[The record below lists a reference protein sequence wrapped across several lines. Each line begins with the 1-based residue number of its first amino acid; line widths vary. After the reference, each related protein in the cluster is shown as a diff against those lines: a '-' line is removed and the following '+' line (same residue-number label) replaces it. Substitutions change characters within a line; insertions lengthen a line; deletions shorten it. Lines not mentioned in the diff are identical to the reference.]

1 MKVLIVDDNSAIREI
16 IAEIL
21 TVDGCEIRH
30 AADTAAAEKEIEG
43 FRPDV
48 TILDSTI
55 GGRSTLD
62 FANGLDRDCGT
73 KIILIVSGKDSI
85 PRDNPLIIG
94 AIRKPFRSSEILE
107 AVRGQRDDMAQEEQP
122 SSKKERSRFRFF
134 SFGRQK
140 EQDEPEDAEDN
151 AIRFGHSYLVLEDS
165 PSEVYAVA
173 QQFTTQSCDILFLTT
188 DRPKAVRDRIDY
200 KEMDAIGISPRPRDE
215 YVEITHLG
223 TMMAKALE
231 YAGNKVRPVVVIDD
245 LSRIIESNN
254 INLALTMVHQIVT
267 SVDSRFS
274 LVVSV
279 RESLLTEKDKGLL
292 MKRLEL
298 YRPAEAAPD
307 APAEGTN
314 TE

>member
-188 DRPKAVRDRIDY
+188 DRPKAVRDCIDY
-200 KEMDAIGISPRPRDE
+200 KEMDVIGISPRPRDE

>member
-122 SSKKERSRFRFF
+122 SSKKDRSRFRFF
-134 SFGRQK
+134 SFGK
-140 EQDEPEDAEDN
+140 
-151 AIRFGHSYLVLEDS
+151 LL
-165 PSEVYAVA
+165 
-173 QQFTTQSCDILFLTT
+173 
-188 DRPKAVRDRIDY
+188 RDYGYSSHGQLKQR
-200 KEMDAIGISPRPRDE
+200 K
-215 YVEITHLG
+215 L
-223 TMMAKALE
+223 L
-231 YAGNKVRPVVVIDD
+231 
-245 LSRIIESNN
+245 SNN
-254 INLALTMVHQIVT
+254 
-267 SVDSRFS
+267 
-274 LVVSV
+274 
-279 RESLLTEKDKGLL
+279 GLQCQQCL
-292 MKRLEL
+292 
-298 YRPAEAAPD
+298 
-307 APAEGTN
+307 
-314 TE
+314 